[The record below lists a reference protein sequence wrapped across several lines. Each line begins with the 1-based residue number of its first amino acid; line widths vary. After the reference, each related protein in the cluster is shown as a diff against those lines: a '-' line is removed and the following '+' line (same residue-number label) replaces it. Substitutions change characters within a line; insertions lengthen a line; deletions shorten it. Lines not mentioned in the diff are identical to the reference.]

1 MDKVQNILKLD
12 KSDLSTAFDNNVLAA
27 DAVKLP
33 LTPKQNAI
41 IFCLQ
46 NGCGLITG
54 QEFSG
59 AWCAG
64 EKGQFHFSGSLFWRL
79 VNMGLIKQ
87 STWEDKSFDYIL
99 TALGKKVITRKVDI
113 EQLM

>member
-12 KSDLSTAFDNNVLAA
+12 KSDESAAFANNVLAA

-46 NGCGLITG
+46 NGCCLVTG
-54 QEFSG
+54 QDFAG

-64 EKGQFHFSGSLFWRL
+64 KKGQFHFSGSLFWRL

-87 STWEDKSFDYIL
+87 STWEDSRYDYVL
-99 TALGKKVITRKVDI
+99 TALGKKVITRKVDM